1 MKKVNI
7 EGETIKLDQLLK
19 LVNVAQSG
27 GHAKILIQSG
37 QVKVNGNVEYKRG
50 KKLKDKDVI
59 ELNGGKYIIC
69 KKIHND

>member
-1 MKKVNI
+1 MKKVDI

-19 LVNVAQSG
+19 LVNIVQSG

-59 ELNGGKYIIC
+59 ELNGNKYIVC
-69 KKIHND
+69 KSMYNY